1 MHTNLHT
8 YDHTLTH
15 IPKHTRACMLSRFS
29 RVLVSE
35 TLWTIAYQAPQSMG
49 FSGKRARSGLPCLP
63 PGDFPDL
70 ETEPMALMSPA
81 LTGMFFTTSATWE
94 ALKRGR

>member
-35 TLWTIAYQAPQSMG
+35 TLWTIAYQAPLSKGSSRQEHW
-49 FSGKRARSGLPCLP
+49 SGLPCPP
-63 PGDFPDL
+63 PGPLPDPGIESTSL
-70 ETEPMALMSPA
+70 IPRALA
-81 LTGMFFTTSATWE
+81 GRFFTTSTIW
-94 ALKRGR
+94 KIP